1 MIRLGSSMKAE
12 VEVSKDIAKALL
24 EVKAVFLR
32 PDDMFTWA
40 SGIKSPIY
48 CDNRITLSHPKIRN
62 LIKDS
67 FVKMIQTKFPAV
79 EYVAGVATAG
89 IPHAALIA
97 DALNLPLVYV
107 RASSKDHGREN
118 LIEGDLAKGAK
129 VVVIEDLIS
138 TGTSVIN
145 AIHSLQAASADV
157 LGLLAIFDYRLAKSI
172 KNFSA
177 LDLPYY
183 TLSGYDELV
192 EVALDK
198 GYVEE
203 KDIEFLKDWRNS
215 LN

>member
-1 MIRLGSSMKAE
+1 MKAE
-12 VEVSKDIAKALL
+12 VEISKDIAKALL

-97 DALNLPLVYV
+97 DALNLPLIYV
-107 RASSKDHGREN
+107 RGANKDHGREN
-118 LIEGDLAKGAK
+118 LIEGDLRKGAK

-138 TGTSVIN
+138 TGSSVIN
-145 AIHSLQAASADV
+145 AVHSLQAASADV
-157 LGLLAIFDYRLAKSI
+157 LGLLAIFDYRLTKSI

-183 TLSGYDELV
+183 SLSGYDELI
-192 EVALDK
+192 EVALDR

-203 KDIEFLKDWRNS
+203 KDLEFLKQWRNS

>member
-1 MIRLGSSMKAE
+1 MKAE

-67 FVKMIQTKFPAV
+67 FVKMIETKFPAV

-97 DALNLPLVYV
+97 DALNLPLIYV
-107 RASSKDHGREN
+107 RGASKDHGREN
-118 LIEGDLAKGAK
+118 LIEGDLRKGAK

-138 TGTSVIN
+138 TGSSVIN
-145 AIHSLQAASADV
+145 AVHNLQAASADV
-157 LGLLAIFDYRLAKSI
+157 LGLLAIFDYRLAQSI

-183 TLSGYDELV
+183 SLSGYDELI
-192 EVALDK
+192 EVALDR

-203 KDIEFLKDWRNS
+203 KDLEFLKQWRNS

>member
-1 MIRLGSSMKAE
+1 MKAE
-12 VEVSKDIAKALL
+12 LEISKDIAKALL

-48 CDNRITLSHPKIRN
+48 CDNRITLSYPKIRN

-107 RASSKDHGREN
+107 RGANKDHGREN
-118 LIEGDLAKGAK
+118 LIEGDLPKGAK

-138 TGTSVIN
+138 TGSSVIN

-183 TLSGYDELV
+183 SLSGYDELI

-198 GYVEE
+198 GYIEE
-203 KDIEFLKDWRNS
+203 KDLEFLKTWRNS

>member
-1 MIRLGSSMKAE
+1 MKAE

-48 CDNRITLSHPKIRN
+48 CDNRITLSHPQIRN

-107 RASSKDHGREN
+107 RASNKDHGREN

-172 KNFSA
+172 KNFAA

-183 TLSGYDELV
+183 TLSGYDELI

-198 GYVEE
+198 GYIEE
-203 KDIEFLKDWRNS
+203 KDVEFLKNWRNS

>member
-1 MIRLGSSMKAE
+1 MKAE

-67 FVKMIQTKFPAV
+67 FVKTIQTKFPAV

-97 DALNLPLVYV
+97 DALNLPLIYV
-107 RASSKDHGREN
+107 RGSNKDHGREN
-118 LIEGDLAKGAK
+118 LIEGDLRKGAK

-138 TGTSVIN
+138 TGSSVIN

-157 LGLLAIFDYRLAKSI
+157 LGLLAIFDYRLTKSI

-183 TLSGYDELV
+183 SLSGYDELI

-198 GYVEE
+198 GYIEE
-203 KDIEFLKDWRNS
+203 KDVEFLKDWRNS